1 MTILRQIRAMI
12 PGNRPSHRLIDG
24 SKPPIGTIQQ
34 VENPDTEPTI
44 DPQNDPWDE
53 VSSRFGEL
61 GHRLK
66 STYRKVADEE
76 GPSDDEIKGAF
87 ATLAGA
93 WDQIA
98 ESVSDILRDPET
110 RDGLKRAAGSLASA
124 LGSTLSDLSSEFG
137 TARGESG
144 AADDSRV
151 PDIPPGQ
158 GAVGGPADGVE

>member
-1 MTILRQIRAMI
+1 
-12 PGNRPSHRLIDG
+12 
-24 SKPPIGTIQQ
+24 
-34 VENPDTEPTI
+34 VEIHDTDPTT
-44 DPQNDPWDE
+44 DPTNDPWDE
-53 VSSRFGEL
+53 VTDRFGEL

-66 STYRKVADEE
+66 STYRKVADDQ
-76 GPSDDEIKGAF
+76 GPSEDEIKGAF

-137 TARGESG
+137 TGREQS
-144 AADDSRV
+144 
-151 PDIPPGQ
+151 
-158 GAVGGPADGVE
+158 GPASEEE